1 METYRFNK
9 VKTILKS
16 GNLRILYATKDGKK
30 RWSEFE
36 RLMNKRQVSDSLN
49 ELIRLKL
56 IQAEE
61 QRKGLQVYRVYSL
74 TPLGKKVIE
83 KLEELADMLS
93 EEGKNL

>member
-16 GNLRILYATKDGKK
+16 ANLRILYAVRDGKK

-61 QRKGLQVYRVYSL
+61 QHRGLQVYRVYSL
-74 TPLGKKVIE
+74 TPLGQKVIE

-93 EEGKNL
+93 